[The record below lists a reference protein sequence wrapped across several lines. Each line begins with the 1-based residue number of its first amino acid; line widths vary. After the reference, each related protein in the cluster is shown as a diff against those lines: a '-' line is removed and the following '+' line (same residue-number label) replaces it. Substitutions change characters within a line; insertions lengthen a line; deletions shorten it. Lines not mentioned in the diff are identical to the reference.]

1 LIVEAFNS
9 MLAAIS
15 LAGSHPRDPAIAKM
29 LGGGLT
35 NSAGVKVTVDKI
47 LALPAIKR
55 GIQIITDKLFGLPWY
70 VLEINEDGRQYSR
83 NHPAWK
89 CVHWMANPMLSAPSF
104 RQILTQW
111 AMTRGNGCAW
121 IDRSGPSWE
130 LYPLNPDE
138 TKPIVLGARDAE
150 LLEDQSLVGQLRIG
164 TKVGGKPV
172 LLELDDVYH
181 IKGYGQSPYWGA
193 DITETMGEV
202 FGGVIAKDEFSN
214 RFFGQGANPVGFI
227 TMDKGLEEEDEETYM
242 RSLQNAMQ
250 GLGKA
255 HKIILLE
262 DGAKFTPITIDPQ
275 KSQMLEGKQFDVR
288 LMAMAIGIK
297 PHKLI
302 DSANAAFASLEQ
314 ANSEHNDDDILP
326 WINKHRAESDRKLLQ
341 GQEGELG
348 THCVD
353 CDDEGLIY
361 IPYAERAAAVVN
373 TVNNG
378 INTRDEGREKLGY
391 APSGSARGSQYRIPA
406 NILYEEDAVIVS
418 GSTQTGNASE
428 EPAKPDHSDVAKA
441 YLDRIEKRLAAQAKD
456 KAKDVKA
463 FLNWLDNLKAE
474 DGPASIQ
481 SQINDLYAVT
491 IKRLNTL
498 AETATTPE
506 QLQESI

>member
-172 LLELDDVYH
+172 LLELDYVYH

-202 FGGVIAKDEFSN
+202 FGEAKE
-214 RFFGQGANPVGFI
+214 ALLATP
-227 TMDKGLEEEDEETYM
+227 
-242 RSLQNAMQ
+242 
-250 GLGKA
+250 LG
-255 HKIILLE
+255 
-262 DGAKFTPITIDPQ
+262 
-275 KSQMLEGKQFDVR
+275 
-288 LMAMAIGIK
+288 
-297 PHKLI
+297 
-302 DSANAAFASLEQ
+302 
-314 ANSEHNDDDILP
+314 
-326 WINKHRAESDRKLLQ
+326 
-341 GQEGELG
+341 
-348 THCVD
+348 
-353 CDDEGLIY
+353 
-361 IPYAERAAAVVN
+361 
-373 TVNNG
+373 
-378 INTRDEGREKLGY
+378 
-391 APSGSARGSQYRIPA
+391 
-406 NILYEEDAVIVS
+406 
-418 GSTQTGNASE
+418 
-428 EPAKPDHSDVAKA
+428 SDVAGFFTVSSSGTCPVFTWNLTYFNKVIV
-441 YLDRIEKRLAAQAKD
+441 LDMFCNASALAAYAWMSKIVGVL
-456 KAKDVKA
+456 ALFLAFRVA
-463 FLNWLDNLKAE
+463 FL
-474 DGPASIQ
+474 
-481 SQINDLYAVT
+481 
-491 IKRLNTL
+491 
-498 AETATTPE
+498 
-506 QLQESI
+506 